1 MEITAFGAIIAAIFG
16 FVSTTILI
24 IKNAL
29 DLRDRASKPEQ
40 KQDERLTNLES
51 DVTTLKTEVNQLKE
65 DMTSSRK
72 SLETVKSTMLESTA
86 ILMKAIQQIITHE
99 LDQNNTKGLEKAR
112 DELSKF
118 VWQRLGYPEDNEE

>member
-1 MEITAFGAIIAAIFG
+1 MEITAFWAIICTIFG

-29 DLRDRASKPEQ
+29 ELRDRASKPEQ